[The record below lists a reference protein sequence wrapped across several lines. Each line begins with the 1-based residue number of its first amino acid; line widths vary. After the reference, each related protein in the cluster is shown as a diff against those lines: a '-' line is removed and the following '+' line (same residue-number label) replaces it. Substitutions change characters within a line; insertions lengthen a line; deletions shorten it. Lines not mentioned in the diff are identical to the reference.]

1 MVRPAT
7 DSSPLPLDRQ
17 ILRLSHLADQIREA
31 ISIDRAPG
39 CEEALEDLA
48 QLAGA
53 LTRMSRHA
61 ARLVEERDNLLA
73 LAGISQVVNSSLKL
87 DDVLRIVMD
96 TIVRLTGAERG
107 FLMLRD
113 DQGQLTIHVARNW
126 EQETLNASES
136 AISRTVVNQV
146 IDEGRPVL
154 TTNAQ
159 QDPRFDSQ
167 ESVITLNLRSILCV
181 PLKVRDELIGV
192 IYADNRVRTGLFT
205 ETERNLLA
213 AFANQAAVA
222 IENARLYESIQQTLQ
237 EVTELKNLM
246 DDVFASI
253 ASGVITANPE
263 NQITLSNQAAET
275 ILGKSKPELVGSKLE
290 QVTILSDSRLAR
302 ALAEVQRTN
311 RQIVGL
317 ELTHTSS
324 QKPNLALS
332 FNLSPLKDANQ
343 TTRGVAI
350 VLEDLTETKRLESLS
365 HLFERMVSPAVIE
378 QLNPDELQLGGK
390 RTEITTLFADIR
402 GFTSFSERADPEMLV
417 TVLNRYLG
425 AATEAV
431 LAEEGTL
438 DKFMGDAVLALF
450 NAPFRQPDH
459 ALRAVRTALQMRN
472 SIQRL
477 RDELPAQFRLA
488 FGIGIN
494 SGEAILGLIGTEKRL
509 EYTAIG
515 DCVNT
520 AKRLQENADRDQ
532 ILISAT
538 VYAQIRGKVNV
549 RPVKPVQ
556 AKGKTEPVQ
565 VYELI
570 NLV

>member
-1 MVRPAT
+1 MVRSTT

-31 ISIDRAPG
+31 INFDHAPG
-39 CEEALEDLA
+39 CEEALDDLA

-53 LTRMSRHA
+53 LTRISRHA

-73 LAGISQVVNSSLKL
+73 LAGISQVVNSTLKL

-113 DQGQLTIHVARNW
+113 DQGQLTIRVARNW
-126 EQETLNASES
+126 EQETLNASEF

-146 IDEGRPVL
+146 IAEIRPVL

-253 ASGVITANPE
+253 ASGVITANPD

-275 ILGKSKPELVGSKLE
+275 ILGKSKPELIGSNLE
-290 QVTILSDSRLAR
+290 QVAILSDARLAR

-317 ELTHTSS
+317 ELTHPSS

-350 VLEDLTETKRLESLS
+350 VLEDLTETRRLESLS

-402 GFTSFSERADPEMLV
+402 GFTSFSERADPEVLV

-459 ALRAVRTALQMRN
+459 ALRAVRVALQMRN
-472 SIQRL
+472 SIQKL
-477 RDELPAQFRLA
+477 REGLPEQFRLA
-488 FGIGIN
+488 FGIGVN

-520 AKRLQENADRDQ
+520 AKRLQENAEMDQ

-538 VYAQIRGKVNV
+538 VYAQVHGHVTV

-570 NLV
+570 GLV